1 MTAYHTTPSV
11 WFAARSAAAAHALI
25 ERTSPFCDAHEL
37 LNFSTE
43 GPRVLHDVG
52 THAVAMLVVDAEA
65 GRLAD
70 LCDLAWKCG
79 EINPWFRCVVLGD
92 GGECDW
98 PKPTIFLPAS
108 TLSSVLIDRV
118 RLETHALRI
127 AANRQRHVLR
137 LQTRGEK

>member
-1 MTAYHTTPSV
+1 
-11 WFAARSAAAAHALI
+11 
-25 ERTSPFCDAHEL
+25 
-37 LNFSTE
+37 
-43 GPRVLHDVG
+43 
-52 THAVAMLVVDAEA
+52 
-65 GRLAD
+65 
-70 LCDLAWKCG
+70 
-79 EINPWFRCVVLGD
+79 VLGD

-118 RLETHALRI
+118 RLEAHALRI